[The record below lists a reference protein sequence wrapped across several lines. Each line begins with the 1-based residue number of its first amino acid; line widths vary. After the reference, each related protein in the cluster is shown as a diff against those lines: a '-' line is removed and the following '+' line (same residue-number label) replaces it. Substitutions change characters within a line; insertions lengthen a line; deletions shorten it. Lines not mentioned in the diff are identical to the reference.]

1 MSLSVSHA
9 RPFLSHRR
17 RPVPI
22 CGRPPSRKDL
32 AARLVWSNAVI
43 CPAFVVRS
51 YDRWPRWGT
60 RIGSQTWAAMSE
72 LRWAPR
78 VVPIL
83 GSTDHHL
90 AVAVLSSAKCVVRAV
105 IRARRSP
112 PRSVAAVTTRQIDR
126 PQFLEIEF
134 ADRFELVGEPR
145 SFEIG
150 RQVVEPTAVLLL
162 HCDERRHRRR
172 PPFCSRQGSRRMLPA
187 GSLAWRRRGWRR
199 QGLVLLAPLRS
210 MSHLPF
216 GGAHRFGADA
226 LAGHACLD
234 CDS

>member
-1 MSLSVSHA
+1 MLISKVRA
-9 RPFLSHRR
+9 HRR
-17 RPVPI
+17 KPVPI

-72 LRWAPR
+72 HRWAPR

-90 AVAVLSSAKCVVRAV
+90 AVAVLSSANCVVRAV

-126 PQFLEIEF
+126 PQFLEIEL
-134 ADRFELVGEPR
+134 ADRFELLGEPR

-150 RQVVEPTAVLLL
+150 RQSLP
-162 HCDERRHRRR
+162 RRR
-172 PPFCSRQGSRRMLPA
+172 PGLSNQLRYCSCTATSVATAVAHRSVRDRGLA
-187 GSLAWRRRGWRR
+187 GRCPR
-199 QGLVLLAPLRS
+199 APLS
-210 MSHLPF
+210 
-216 GGAHRFGADA
+216 GAGA
-226 LAGHACLD
+226 AGIDKA
-234 CDS
+234 